1 MHYLWWS
8 KPWFLSIFLKCF
20 GFLKTFFVGWRHARH
35 LWYGQGR
42 PGWPHQ
48 AALRSE
54 LFRLRREVHHGA
66 RGEEE
71 RGWDPRPGAGGQRH
85 ARQVHHPRP
94 QESEQLQADGW
105 RGVIRISFPDF
116 FYHHV
121 EPTSNFTNN
130 HSCLFYNL
138 SFSCS
143 CCSCNRNHDR
153 KTPYMLNK
161 QLFL

>member
-1 MHYLWWS
+1 MILSIVILSNFLFQYRLIFSSMHYLWWS

-105 RGVIRISFPDF
+105 RGVIRISFPGF
-116 FYHHV
+116 FL
-121 EPTSNFTNN
+121 PSCWTNIK
-130 HSCLFYNL
+130 LY
-138 SFSCS
+138 
-143 CCSCNRNHDR
+143 
-153 KTPYMLNK
+153 
-161 QLFL
+161 